1 MTAIRLTVNGREIE
15 AEVSPRTHLA
25 DFLREH
31 VLLTGTHIGCEHGI
45 CGACTVEIDGEISR
59 SCITYAVAC
68 DGAHVRTI
76 EGFDDD
82 ALMEK
87 MRGAFKANHALQCGY
102 CTPGMLVAARDLVR
116 RKGGLSREEIR
127 TEMSGNL
134 CRCTGY
140 VGIVNAIESVMQ
152 AEAGEKTK
160 ADAHAGAWLGPA
172 PGPAAPAAVQP
183 AATASRAPSLPSAA
197 STVPRTVRAPARAPI
212 AVTVGQITEVD
223 GATCL
228 TQSFVLPHP
237 RDTVWALMSDP
248 VAVAACIPGLSLGA
262 RDADGTWPGRMDVAL
277 GPIKAS
283 FAGLG
288 SIQSFP
294 DAYRQIIEGRGGDKR
309 SGSQAQGRVD
319 YRLVP
324 EGDATCR
331 VEVAI
336 SYVLAG
342 PLAQVGRSGIVRDL
356 VRRIGESFAQAL
368 DARLSG
374 EAVAPQLPI
383 GGLGLLVQLVRDRL
397 VAIWQGLTRQR
408 G

>member
-1 MTAIRLTVNGREIE
+1 MTAIRMTVNGRTIE
-15 AEVSPRTHLA
+15 ADVSPRTHLA

-68 DGAHVRTI
+68 DGASVRTI

-87 MRGAFKANHALQCGY
+87 MRVAFKANHALQCGY

-116 RKGGLSREEIR
+116 RKNGLSREQIR

-152 AEAGEKTK
+152 SEAGARAMPVESATR
-160 ADAHAGAWLGPA
+160 AWLGPA
-172 PGPAAPAAVQP
+172 PGPVAAVALQPAAATRAAAGPAPAAVARQQ
-183 AATASRAPSLPSAA
+183 TAH
-197 STVPRTVRAPARAPI
+197 ARAPI
-212 AVTVGQITEVD
+212 AVRVGEITEVD

-228 TQSFVLPHP
+228 TQSFVLPHA

-248 VAVAACIPGLSLGA
+248 AAVAACIPGLSLGVQ
-262 RDADGTWPGRMDVAL
+262 DADGTWPGRMEVAL

-283 FAGLG
+283 FAGQG
-288 SIQSFP
+288 SIQSSP
-294 DAYRQIIEGRGGDKR
+294 ETYTQTIEGRGGDKR
-309 SGSQAQGRVD
+309 SGSQAQGRVT
-319 YRLVP
+319 YRLLP
-324 EGDATCR
+324 EGDATR
-331 VEVAI
+331 VDVAI

-342 PLAQVGRSGIVRDL
+342 PLAQVGRSSIVRDL

-374 EAVAPQLPI
+374 AEIAPAAPI
-383 GGLGLLVQLVRDRL
+383 GGFGLLMQLLRDRL
-397 VAIWQGLTRQR
+397 AALWQGLTKQR

>member
-15 AEVSPRTHLA
+15 ADVSPRTHLA
-25 DFLREH
+25 DFLREQ

-68 DGAHVRTI
+68 DGANVRTI
-76 EGFDDD
+76 EAFDDD

-87 MRGAFKANHALQCGY
+87 MRQAFKANHALQCGY

-116 RKGGLSREEIR
+116 RKTGLTRDQIR

-152 AEAGEKTK
+152 SEAGGRG
-160 ADAHAGAWLGPA
+160 AGAAPAQAWLGPA
-172 PGPAAPAAVQP
+172 PGPVSQGVLPAEARVRAEVPKTAPVMARG
-183 AATASRAPSLPSAA
+183 AAT
-197 STVPRTVRAPARAPI
+197 APARAPI
-212 AVTVGQITEVD
+212 AVSVGQITEVD

-228 TQSFVLPHP
+228 SQSFVLPHP
-237 RDTVWALMSDP
+237 RDAVWALMSDP
-248 VAVAACIPGLSLGA
+248 AAVATCIPGLSLGA
-262 RDADGTWPGRMDVAL
+262 READGSWPGRMDVAL
-277 GPIKAS
+277 GPIKAH
-283 FAGLG
+283 FAGVG
-288 SIQSFP
+288 RIDSSP
-294 DAYRQIIEGRGGDKR
+294 ETYRQVIEGRGGDKR
-309 SGSQAQGRVD
+309 SGSQAQGRVE

-331 VEVAI
+331 VDVQI

-342 PLAQVGRSGIVRDL
+342 PLAQVGRSAIVRDL
-356 VRRIGESFAQAL
+356 VRRIGETFAQTL

-374 EAVAPQLPI
+374 ADAPPLQPISGFELLLQL
-383 GGLGLLVQLVRDRL
+383 LRDRL
-397 VAIWQGLTRQR
+397 VAVWQGLTGQR